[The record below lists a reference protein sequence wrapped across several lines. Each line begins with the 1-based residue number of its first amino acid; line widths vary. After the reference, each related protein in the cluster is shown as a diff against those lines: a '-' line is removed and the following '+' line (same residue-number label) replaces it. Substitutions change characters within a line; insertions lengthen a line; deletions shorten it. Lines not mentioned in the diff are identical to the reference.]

1 MAVQGVFV
9 YLGCYTAAAGG
20 RGEGIVVAQ
29 REPDSGALTPLG
41 TVAVTPAPS
50 FLARHPD
57 LPVLYAVNGVADG
70 GVSAFRV
77 AADGGLTVLGS
88 RPTGGAEPCHLAVAD
103 DGRHLFVA
111 NYGGGSV
118 TVFPLDRQGVP
129 GERTD
134 LVRHEGHGLDPQR
147 QERAH
152 THMVAPGRNGG
163 PLLVVDLGTDSIY
176 RYELDAGPG
185 RLVVRAPRV
194 RIAAGVGPRHLARH
208 PDGRRCWLVGEL
220 DGSVLAYEVT
230 TDASLRFRGRVP
242 ASGRPGQVQP
252 SEVAVGPEG
261 HFLYVA
267 NRGVGTIAVFALDGE
282 LPVLV
287 AEVDSGGE
295 WPRHFARI
303 GADLY
308 VADERADLIGVFRVN
323 PETGVPSLVNEAVG
337 VRSPTCVLPWTE
349 EYGTRGSGV
358 YVA

>member
-1 MAVQGVFV
+1 MAVQSAFV
-9 YLGCYTAAAGG
+9 YLGCYTAGAGG
-20 RGEGIVVAQ
+20 RGEGIVVAR
-29 REPDSGALTPLG
+29 REPESGALTPLG

-57 LPVLYAVNGVADG
+57 LPVLYAVNEVTDG

-77 AADGGLTVLGS
+77 AVDGDLTALGS
-88 RPTGGAEPCHLAVAD
+88 RPTGGADPCHLAVAD

-118 TVFPLDRQGVP
+118 TVFPLDGQGVP

-134 LVRHEGHGLDPQR
+134 LVRHEGHGPDPQR

-152 THMVAPGRNGG
+152 THMVVPGRDGG
-163 PLLVVDLGTDSIY
+163 PLLVVDLGTDSVY
-176 RYELDAGPG
+176 RYELEAETG
-185 RLVVRAPRV
+185 RLVPRAPWV
-194 RIAAGVGPRHLARH
+194 RTAAGVGPRHLAHH
-208 PDGRRCWLVGEL
+208 PDGRRSWLVGEL

-230 TDASLRFRGRVP
+230 TDAASPRLSGRVS

-261 HFLYVA
+261 RFLYVA

-287 AEVDSGGE
+287 TEVDSGGK
-295 WPRHFARI
+295 WPRHFALI
-303 GADLY
+303 GAHLY
-308 VADERADLIGVFRVN
+308 VADERADLIGVFRVD
-323 PETGVPSLVNEAVG
+323 PVTGVPAPVDEP
-337 VRSPTCVLPWTE
+337 VRVLSPTCVLPWPEDQTP
-349 EYGTRGSGV
+349 
-358 YVA
+358 

>member
-1 MAVQGVFV
+1 MAVQGAFV
-9 YLGCYTAAAGG
+9 YLGCYTAGAGG

-29 REPDSGALTPLG
+29 REPDSGALIPLG

-57 LPVLYAVNGVADG
+57 LPVLYAVNEVTDG

-77 AADGGLTVLGS
+77 AADGDLTTLGS
-88 RPTGGAEPCHLAVAD
+88 RPTGGADPCHLVVAD

-111 NYGGGSV
+111 NYGDGSV
-118 TVFPLDRQGVP
+118 TVFPLDGQGVP
-129 GERTD
+129 GESTD
-134 LVRHEGHGLDPQR
+134 LVRHEGHGPDPQR

-152 THMVAPGRNGG
+152 THMVASGGDGG
-163 PLLVVDLGTDSIY
+163 PLLVVDLGTDSVY
-176 RYELDAGPG
+176 RYELDAVTG
-185 RLVVRAPRV
+185 RLHPRVPRV
-194 RIAAGVGPRHLARH
+194 RTAAGVGPRHLARH

-220 DGSVLAYEVT
+220 DGSVLAGEVT
-230 TDASLRFRGRVP
+230 TDVSLRLSGRVA

-261 HFLYVA
+261 RFLYVA

-287 AEVDSGGE
+287 DEVDSGGK

-303 GADLY
+303 GANLY
-308 VADERADLIGVFRVN
+308 VADERADLISVFRVD
-323 PETGVPSLVNEAVG
+323 PATGVPAPAGEP
-337 VRSPTCVLPWTE
+337 VRVPSPTCVLPWTE
-349 EYGTRGSGV
+349 RPNASRSLSHG
-358 YVA
+358 A